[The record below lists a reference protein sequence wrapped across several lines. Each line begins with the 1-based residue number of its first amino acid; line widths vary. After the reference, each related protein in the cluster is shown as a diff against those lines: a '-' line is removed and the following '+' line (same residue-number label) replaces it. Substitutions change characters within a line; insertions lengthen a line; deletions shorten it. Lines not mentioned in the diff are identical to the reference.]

1 MTETDPYK
9 ISTLEELRQ
18 HYDVPSPLIV
28 RSKFDFIHDYMI
40 QYMKLAPIVCVA
52 SETEA
57 GLDASPRGGEPGF
70 VKALD
75 RRSVAFADW
84 PGNNK
89 METFSNVIES
99 GRLGL
104 LFMAPKLDTFLR
116 INGDAIVTRDP
127 AVLERL
133 AEQGKVPKA
142 AVKVSVRE
150 AYFHCGKA
158 FRRSHLWKP
167 EDWPDVSGFPSVGKV
182 LADMAKI
189 TELSVDQLNAFY
201 EHGLTHELY

>member
-1 MTETDPYK
+1 MTESDPYK
-9 ISTLEELRQ
+9 ISSIEELRQ
-18 HYDVPSPLIV
+18 HYDMPSPLIV

-75 RRSVAFADW
+75 RKTVAFADW
-84 PGNNK
+84 PG
-89 METFSNVIES
+89 
-99 GRLGL
+99 
-104 LFMAPKLDTFLR
+104 
-116 INGDAIVTRDP
+116 
-127 AVLERL
+127 
-133 AEQGKVPKA
+133 
-142 AVKVSVRE
+142 
-150 AYFHCGKA
+150 GKA

-167 EDWPDVSGFPSVGKV
+167 EDWPDVRGFPTVGKV